1 MSTIEF
7 NQLLLSLQKPSLHF
21 ALSLTRDREAARDLL
36 QESILKA
43 LMNRDGFRDG
53 TNFKAWM
60 LTIVR
65 NTFIN
70 EYRRTVRG
78 RTVMSNAEHTAMPVM
93 RVRTL
98 PDPMSE
104 LATNEMSDAVDR
116 LPALFREPFKMNV
129 AGFKYNEIS
138 ESLNIPIGTVKSR
151 IFEARKR
158 LGSIF
163 HGTRAAA

>member
-1 MSTIEF
+1 MSAVEF
-7 NQLLLSLQKPSLHF
+7 NQLLLSFQQPSLHF
-21 ALSLTRDREAARDLL
+21 ALSLTRDREAAQDLL

-43 LMNRDGFRDG
+43 LTNRDGYRDG

-60 LTIVR
+60 MTIVR

-78 RTVMSNAEHTAMPVM
+78 RSVMSNAEYTAMPVM
-93 RVRTL
+93 RVRKL
-98 PDPMSE
+98 PDPISE
-104 LATNEMSDAVDR
+104 LATSEMSDAMER

-129 AGFKYNEIS
+129 DGFKYHEIS
-138 ESLNIPIGTVKSR
+138 EKLNIPIGTVKSR

-158 LGSIF
+158 LASTF